1 MQIHELSLTDT
12 HRLIIGD
19 VTWSFAPDV
28 VLRAVFVYLLLLFF
42 MRLMGKRLAAGL
54 SITEL
59 AVILTLGAAAGLPLQ
74 SAKQG
79 LLPAAVVLFVGL
91 VFQRGLSRL
100 SFRSRWLEIM
110 SLGDVMVLVQ
120 EGRLLI
126 DKLHATQLSNAKLF
140 AALRSQGILH
150 LGQLRR
156 VYLEASGQF
165 SVILYRE
172 QRPGLAIMPTAEVEF
187 VGLKR
192 LPDREL
198 CLRCGY
204 CPDDK
209 EPLPATCPHC
219 RGAERDKAVLQ
230 DDGARSRGPKMPP
243 GSSTNAGGGPL

>member
-1 MQIHELSLTDT
+1 MRIHELSLSDA

-19 VTWSFAPDV
+19 VTWSFALDV

-79 LLPAAVVLFVGL
+79 LLPAAVVLLVGL

-100 SFRSRWLEIM
+100 SFRSRWLEIV

-140 AALRSQGILH
+140 AALRSQSILH

-192 LPDREL
+192 LPERDL
-198 CLRCGY
+198 CRRCGY
-204 CPDDK
+204 CPDGK

-219 RGAERDKAVLQ
+219 RGTERENAVVQ
-230 DDGARSRGPKMPP
+230 DDGAQPKGPKAPP
-243 GSSTNAGGGPL
+243 GSSANAGGGPL